1 MFSNRLLCAPLLL
14 RRRLL
19 MAKPQLYSEQ
29 VVKLWELHVA
39 EQLLLQ
45 SQDRGSGVT
54 SGALSMSTPVGAE
67 AGSRSYFGA
76 EGSADVLNTSVTA
89 NTSFRLTVSGWLLLF
104 LVC

>member
-1 MFSNRLLCAPLLL
+1 
-14 RRRLL
+14 
-19 MAKPQLYSEQ
+19 
-29 VVKLWELHVA
+29 VA

-45 SQDRGSGVT
+45 SQDGGSGVT

-67 AGSRSYFGA
+67 ASSGNYFGA

-104 LVC
+104 LVCSQCGVRVHLSTLE